1 MNAPLHPWK
10 TAIRAVL
17 AAAFTLI
24 TAIGPAGA
32 AGNSAAYRL
41 EPNKWLALDLAVTDV
56 QVEQI
61 KFHWPSTMMG
71 IKTGYKATVRVK
83 NGSVRQI
90 GVALAVALYDNDA
103 RLLGA
108 GTTATRLGTI
118 DPGDTAEFDIEF
130 NHTTQRLE
138 QASQFHILLEIG

>member
-1 MNAPLHPWK
+1 MNAPLHPRK
-10 TAIRAVL
+10 TAIRIVL
-17 AAAFTLI
+17 AAALTLI
-24 TAIGPAGA
+24 SVIGLAGA
-32 AGNSAAYRL
+32 AGDSAAYRL

-90 GVALAVALYDNDA
+90 GVGLAVALYDRDA

-108 GTTATRLGTI
+108 GTTATRVGTI
-118 DPGDTAEFDIEF
+118 DPGDTAEFEIKF

>member
-1 MNAPLHPWK
+1 MNAPFHPRN
-10 TAIRAVL
+10 TAIRAAV

-24 TAIGPAGA
+24 ASIGPVGA
-32 AGNSAAYRL
+32 AGNSAAYRF
-41 EPNKWLALDLAVTDV
+41 EPNKWLALDLAVTNV

-90 GVALAVALYDNDA
+90 GVALAVALYDRDA

>member
-90 GVALAVALYDNDA
+90 GVALAVALYDKDA

>member
-1 MNAPLHPWK
+1 MNAPLHPRM

-32 AGNSAAYRL
+32 AGNSAAYRF
-41 EPNKWLALDLAVTDV
+41 EPNKWLALDLAVTGV

-90 GVALAVALYDNDA
+90 GLALAVALYDKDA

-108 GTTATRLGTI
+108 GTTATRVGTI
-118 DPGDTAEFDIEF
+118 DPGDAAEFEVDF

>member
-1 MNAPLHPWK
+1 MNAPFHPR
-10 TAIRAVL
+10 TIAIRAVVT
-17 AAAFTLI
+17 AAFTLI
-24 TAIGPAGA
+24 TAIGPTGA
-32 AGNSAAYRL
+32 AGNSAAYRF

-61 KFHWPSTMMG
+61 KFHWPSTMLG

-90 GVALAVALYDNDA
+90 GVALAVALYDSDA

-108 GTTATRLGTI
+108 GTTATRVGTI
-118 DPGDTAEFDIEF
+118 DPGDTAEFEIEF

>member
-10 TAIRAVL
+10 AAIHAVL

-90 GVALAVALYDNDA
+90 GVALAVALYDRDA

-118 DPGDTAEFDIEF
+118 DPGDSAEFDIEF

>member
-1 MNAPLHPWK
+1 MNAPLHPRK
-10 TAIRAVL
+10 TATRAVL
-17 AAAFTLI
+17 AAAFILI

-41 EPNKWLALDLAVTDV
+41 EPNKWMALDLAVTDV

-71 IKTGYKATVRVK
+71 VKTGYKATVRVK
-83 NGSVRQI
+83 NGSVRQV
-90 GVALAVALYDNDA
+90 GVALAIALYDRDA

-108 GTTATRLGTI
+108 GTTATRVGTI
-118 DPGDTAEFDIEF
+118 DPGDSAEFEVEF
-130 NHTTQRLE
+130 KHTTQRLE

>member
-1 MNAPLHPWK
+1 MNSPFHPRK
-10 TAIRAVL
+10 IAIRAVVT
-17 AAAFTLI
+17 AAFTLI
-24 TAIGPAGA
+24 TAIGPTGA
-32 AGNSAAYRL
+32 AGNSAAYRF

-61 KFHWPSTMMG
+61 KFHWPSTMLG

-90 GVALAVALYDNDA
+90 GIALAVALYDRDA

-108 GTTATRLGTI
+108 GTTATRVGTI
-118 DPGDTAEFDIEF
+118 DPGDTAEFEIKF